1 MKLVHLVV
9 DSDPHPS
16 LCFLVYHE
24 MVVIPFE
31 VQLDAPLKV
40 RVLNDLHH
48 GVPIVWLVFLDVVTF
63 VEFSEVGDDAYFSGV
78 LRDAS
83 ESWYPILC
91 SLALLVCQLSDR
103 SSLRFFSNSCHH

>member
-1 MKLVHLVV
+1 MKLVSLVV

-31 VQLDAPLKV
+31 IQLDAPLKV
-40 RVLNDLHH
+40 RVLDCLHH

-63 VEFSEVGDDAYFSGV
+63 VEFPEVGDDAYFAGV
-78 LRDAS
+78 PLDAW
-83 ESWYPILC
+83 EYWYPVLC
-91 SLALLVCQLSDR
+91 SLALLFCQLSDCSR
-103 SSLRFFSNSCHH
+103 LTVLSNSCHH